1 MQLVKIISSQHHR
14 IRQMRIKTIIL
25 FLSICTA
32 QVQVQSLGKSGLE
45 NALLMER
52 KGDLHE
58 AQKIYELILETRP
71 KNRQVYT
78 RLKNIYKRLGNY
90 MAAAELTNQWLK
102 HSPHDLQQRVELGEI
117 FYISNNHEQAE
128 YIWNEF
134 IQEYG
139 QNTSAYRMLIH
150 TYSRMGLGD
159 KMIQLIYTGRK
170 QFADPDFMALDMGN
184 YLQSRQSIEKALNEF
199 LIFAQHNPRQHK
211 IILDKIL
218 IMSDDNDSFPIIE
231 QQLLAHI
238 DTWQDMINSFLSALY
253 FKEGRYDESLKHQ
266 FSITGVKQKRWKG
279 LNTFAGNL
287 RKEKQYD
294 LAIETYQILLNEI
307 RKNPKEINTK
317 ELGKVLLGLGQVYE
331 DQILP
336 HQISKSLI
344 LSSINNVF
352 FSSGFYE
359 ANRFSNTSL
368 EQAVILYNTIL
379 NELEETSF
387 SPKAHYRLGEI
398 QFNVLQDL
406 DGARLAY
413 NTALASKPDQKLA
426 FKIHSSLIDL
436 LISEG
441 KMDEAKMYIDQ
452 LPKKIVV
459 KNESQFVIKTLI
471 TSLFNGE
478 IDSSIN
484 MIDTYIMGLL
494 PNNKHFNDFMELQS
508 TLHTHITDGNEVDK
522 EALQHYLNGEKLL
535 VQNKLS
541 EAVTVFANMR
551 LNQPSSPISTTGA
564 IREIFSRLQLGQT
577 TELKQTLLW
586 LNESNDGDK
595 GLVLSG
601 EIAEFIEHDIE
612 AAIGF
617 YEQLLQD
624 HPKSLLVEPVR
635 QHIRELKSNLES

>member
-1 MQLVKIISSQHHR
+1 
-14 IRQMRIKTIIL
+14 MRIKTFIL
-25 FLSICTA
+25 FISICSA
-32 QVQVQSLGKSGLE
+32 QVQIQSLGKRGLE

-52 KGDLHE
+52 KGDLQE
-58 AQKIYELILETRP
+58 AQKIYELILETKP

-90 MAAAELTNQWLK
+90 MAAAELINHWLL
-102 HSPHDLQQRVELGEI
+102 HSPHDLQQHVELGEI

-128 YIWNEF
+128 YVWNEF
-134 IQEYG
+134 IQDYE
-139 QNTSAYRMLIH
+139 QNSSAYRMLIH
-150 TYSRMGLGD
+150 TYSRMGLGE
-159 KMIQLIYTGRK
+159 KMIQLVYIGRK

-184 YLQSRQSIEKALNEF
+184 YFQSRQSVEKAMTEY

-211 IILDKIL
+211 IILDKTL
-218 IMSDDNDSFPIIE
+218 IMSDDKDSFPIIE
-231 QQLLAHI
+231 EQLLSHI
-238 DTWQDMINSFLSALY
+238 DTSPDVSHMFLSALY
-253 FKEGRYDESLKHQ
+253 FKDGKYDKSLEHQ
-266 FSITGVKQKRWKG
+266 LSITWSKQERWKV
-279 LNTFAGNL
+279 LNIFAGNL
-287 RKEKQYD
+287 RKEKQYN

-344 LSSINNVF
+344 LNGINNVF

-359 ANRFSNTSL
+359 ANRFSNESL

-379 NELEETSF
+379 NELEATSF

-398 QFNVLQDL
+398 QFNVLQNL

-413 NTALASKPDQKLA
+413 TTALASKPDQKLA
-426 FKIHSSLIDL
+426 FKIHLSLIDL
-436 LISEG
+436 LITEG
-441 KMDEAKMYIDQ
+441 KMDESQMYIDQ
-452 LPKKIVV
+452 LPKKIFE
-459 KNESQFVIKTLI
+459 KYESQLVIKTLK

-478 IDSSIN
+478 IDSSMN
-484 MIDTYIMGLL
+484 MIDNYIMGLL
-494 PNNKHFNDFMELQS
+494 PNNKYFNDFMELQS
-508 TLHTHITDGNEVDK
+508 ILHTHITDGNEEDK
-522 EALQHYLNGEKLL
+522 EALQHYLKGEKLL
-535 VQNKLS
+535 AQNKLS
-541 EAVTVFANMR
+541 EAITVFANMR
-551 LNQPSSPISTTGA
+551 LNQPSSPITTTGA

-577 TELKQTLLW
+577 TELKQTLQW
-586 LNESNDGDK
+586 LNESDDGDK

-624 HPKSLLVEPVR
+624 HPKSLLIEPVR
-635 QHIRELKSNLES
+635 QHIRELNSNLES

>member
-1 MQLVKIISSQHHR
+1 
-14 IRQMRIKTIIL
+14 MRIKLFIL

-32 QVQVQSLGKSGLE
+32 QVQVQSLGKRGLE

-52 KGDLHE
+52 KGDLQE
-58 AQKIYELILETRP
+58 AQKIYELILEKKP
-71 KNRQVYT
+71 KNRQVHT

-90 MAAAELTNQWLK
+90 MAAAELINQWLN

-117 FYISNNHEQAE
+117 FYISNNQKQAE
-128 YIWNEF
+128 YVWNEF

-139 QNTSAYRMLIH
+139 QNSSAFRMLIH
-150 TYSRMGLGD
+150 TYSRMGLGG
-159 KMIQLIYTGRK
+159 KMIQLVYTGRK

-184 YLQSRQSIEKALNEF
+184 YFQSRQSVEKAMAEY

-211 IILDKIL
+211 IILDKML
-218 IMSDDNDSFPIIE
+218 IMSDDKDSFPIIE
-231 QQLLAHI
+231 QQLLNHI
-238 DTWQDMINSFLSALY
+238 DTLPDMSHTFLSALY
-253 FKEGRYDESLKHQ
+253 FKDGKYDKSLDHQ
-266 FSITGVKQKRWKG
+266 LSMTWGKQDRWKG

-307 RKNPKEINTK
+307 RKNPKEFNTK

-344 LSSINNVF
+344 LNGINNVF

-359 ANRFSNTSL
+359 ANRFSNAFL

-379 NELEETSF
+379 NELEATSF

-436 LISEG
+436 LLTEG
-441 KMDEAKMYIDQ
+441 KMDEAQMYIDQ
-452 LPKKIVV
+452 LPKKIVE
-459 KNESQFVIKTLI
+459 KNESQFMVKTLK

-478 IDSSIN
+478 IDNSIH

-494 PNNKHFNDFMELQS
+494 PNNNHFNDFMELQS
-508 TLHTHITDGNEVDK
+508 TLHTHITDGNEEDK
-522 EALQHYLNGEKLL
+522 EALHHYLNGEKLL
-535 VQNKLS
+535 AQNKLS

-551 LNQPSSPISTTGA
+551 LNQPSSPITATGA

-577 TELKQTLLW
+577 TELKQTLQW
-586 LNESNDGDK
+586 LNESDDGDK

-601 EIAEFIEHDIE
+601 EIAEFIERDIE
-612 AAIGF
+612 TAIGF